1 MQKTNVFDHFRRQ
14 SGQVKSKVQRVET
27 VYFQI
32 MFDDF
37 GAYLQTV
44 DEKAN
49 VVEVSYLNYSG
60 AERQVLRLLEQIQE
74 RNSFLIDWER
84 PEDQIYLAEH
94 DFLLEALKACDN
106 VIDDNREL
114 LTFEQEVASVKLVL
128 KTDTSQEGKTKLIN
142 SNVVTE
148 IKGTQIDSF
157 QIINESYLLA
167 GNKVIEV
174 ESLGGNFASLSYFN
188 TVLSE
193 EELPIFLSLFFSNIE
208 QVNRLV
214 YEDYRLAFSEDP
226 IKASPCLVFEKID
239 TDESLLMRVGQ
250 VLPDVSVELLDQ
262 FELYRFAEINDL
274 ERVVTIKT
282 IEREPVE
289 LHVQEIEKLLKKQT
303 PRRRNKKERLE
314 ILKEGDLFVVPKEVA
329 ANFIYNE
336 LPELILRYQLFGAEK
351 LKSYKISTVSP
362 GISLKLEHGID
373 FFEGDVQLDF
383 GGETMNLF
391 DVLNQFNKNR
401 YVQLSDGTH
410 AIVNEKYIR
419 RLERIFNKKD
429 RGKTAQISFFDM
441 PLVEE
446 LIDEKVQGDVFK
458 KPRQFYSGLNE
469 VKEQTVKLPEVKATL
484 RPYQEEGYKWLKYLY
499 DFQLGGCLADDM
511 GLGKTLQTISLLA
524 NTYAEGETKPS
535 LIIMPR
541 SLLYNWEREVEKFAP
556 QLSTYV
562 FHGNERDFEKAM
574 SVNLILTTYA
584 IARNEIERLKEEEF
598 FYIILDES
606 QNIKNVNALTTK
618 AIMLLKSDH
627 RLALSGTPVENN
639 LGELYSLFRFLNPTM
654 FGTLNNFGKNY
665 LTPIQKYGDKSAMQH
680 LRKKIYPFILRRLK
694 KDVLKDL
701 PDKIEQT
708 LYVEMSDQQQK
719 LYEQRRQFY
728 QVAINSQIAEKG
740 VQGSQFFIFQALNE
754 LRQIA
759 SVPEN
764 LSDGKIPSPKRELL
778 QEQLLDTVANGHK
791 ALVFAN
797 YLSAVELISE
807 AVESAG
813 IGYVSMT
820 GATRNRQ
827 KLVDRFQNDPDC
839 RVFIMTLKTGGT
851 GLNLT
856 AADTI
861 FIFDPWWNVAAEN
874 QAIDRAHRIGQKNT
888 VLAYK
893 LITQGTIEEKILKLQ
908 EVKKEL
914 FDSIITTDGSA
925 TKSLTEEDIN
935 FILGAT

>member
-1 MQKTNVFDHFRRQ
+1 MQNISVFDHFRRQ
-14 SGQVKSKVQRVET
+14 SGQIKSKLQRVEE
-27 VYFQI
+27 VYFQ
-32 MFDDF
+32 MLFDEF
-37 GAYLQTV
+37 GAYLLIV
-44 DEKAN
+44 DEKGKE
-49 VVEVSYLNYSG
+49 VEVSYLNYGG

-84 PEDQIYLAEH
+84 PAEHVYLAEN
-94 DFLLEALKACDN
+94 DFLLEALKSCDN
-106 VIDDNREL
+106 VIDENKQL
-114 LTFEQEVASVKLVL
+114 LKFEREVANIKLVL
-128 KTDTSQEGKTKLIN
+128 KTEQSDGNKPTFIK
-142 SNVVTE
+142 SNILVELVDQ
-148 IKGTQIDSF
+148 QIEDF

-188 TVLSE
+188 TTLTE

-208 QVNRLV
+208 QIDKLV
-214 YEDYRLAFSEDP
+214 YEDYKLAFSEEA
-226 IKASPCLVFEKID
+226 IKASPCLIFEKID
-239 TDESLLMRVGQ
+239 TDEALLMRVGQ

-274 ERVVTIKT
+274 ERIITIKV

-303 PRRRNKKERLE
+303 PRKKAKKEKLE
-314 ILKEGDLFVVPKEVA
+314 VLKEEDLFVIPKEVA

-429 RGKTAQISFFDM
+429 RSKTAQISFFDM

-446 LIDEKVQGDVFK
+446 LIDEKVKGDVFK
-458 KPRQFYSGLNE
+458 KPRQFYSGLNGIS
-469 VKEQTVKLPEVKATL
+469 EQKAKLPEVNATL
-484 RPYQEEGYKWLKYLY
+484 RPYQKEGYKWLNYLHE
-499 DFQLGGCLADDM
+499 FQLGGCLADDM
-511 GLGKTLQTISLLA
+511 GLGKTLQTIALLA
-524 NTYAEGETKPS
+524 NTYEAGETKPS
-535 LIIMPR
+535 LVIMPR

-556 QLSTYV
+556 QLSTYI

-574 SVNLILTTYA
+574 GVNLILTTYA
-584 IARNEIERLKEEEF
+584 IARNEVERLKEEAF
-598 FYIILDES
+598 LYIILDES

-618 AIMLLKSDH
+618 AIMLLKSDY

-654 FGTLNNFGKNY
+654 FGTLSNFGKNY
-665 LTPIQKYGDKSAMQH
+665 LTPIQKYGDKAAMQH
-680 LRKKIYPFILRRLK
+680 LRKKIYPFVLRRLK

-708 LYVEMSDQQQK
+708 LYVEMSDQQKK

-740 VQGSQFFIFQALNE
+740 VNGAQFFIFQALNE

-759 SVPEN
+759 SIPEN
-764 LSDGKIPSPKRELL
+764 LSDGKILSPKRELL
-778 QEQLLDTVANGHK
+778 EEQLLDTVANGHK

-807 AVESAG
+807 AVEAAG

-827 KLVDRFQNDPDC
+827 VLVDRFQNDPEC

-874 QAIDRAHRIGQKNT
+874 QAIDRAHRIGQQNK

-914 FDSIITTDGSA
+914 FDSIITTDGA
-925 TKSLTEEDIN
+925 AAKSLTEEDIN
-935 FILGAT
+935 FILGAE

>member
-1 MQKTNVFDHFRRQ
+1 
-14 SGQVKSKVQRVET
+14 
-27 VYFQI
+27 
-32 MFDDF
+32 
-37 GAYLQTV
+37 
-44 DEKAN
+44 
-49 VVEVSYLNYSG
+49 
-60 AERQVLRLLEQIQE
+60 
-74 RNSFLIDWER
+74 
-84 PEDQIYLAEH
+84 
-94 DFLLEALKACDN
+94 
-106 VIDDNREL
+106 
-114 LTFEQEVASVKLVL
+114 
-128 KTDTSQEGKTKLIN
+128 
-142 SNVVTE
+142 
-148 IKGTQIDSF
+148 
-157 QIINESYLLA
+157 
-167 GNKVIEV
+167 
-174 ESLGGNFASLSYFN
+174 
-188 TVLSE
+188 
-193 EELPIFLSLFFSNIE
+193 
-208 QVNRLV
+208 
-214 YEDYRLAFSEDP
+214 
-226 IKASPCLVFEKID
+226 
-239 TDESLLMRVGQ
+239 
-250 VLPDVSVELLDQ
+250 
-262 FELYRFAEINDL
+262 
-274 ERVVTIKT
+274 
-282 IEREPVE
+282 
-289 LHVQEIEKLLKKQT
+289 
-303 PRRRNKKERLE
+303 
-314 ILKEGDLFVVPKEVA
+314 
-329 ANFIYNE
+329 
-336 LPELILRYQLFGAEK
+336 
-351 LKSYKISTVSP
+351 
-362 GISLKLEHGID
+362 
-373 FFEGDVQLDF
+373 
-383 GGETMNLF
+383 
-391 DVLNQFNKNR
+391 
-401 YVQLSDGTH
+401 
-410 AIVNEKYIR
+410 
-419 RLERIFNKKD
+419 
-429 RGKTAQISFFDM
+429 
-441 PLVEE
+441 
-446 LIDEKVQGDVFK
+446 
-458 KPRQFYSGLNE
+458 
-469 VKEQTVKLPEVKATL
+469 
-484 RPYQEEGYKWLKYLY
+484 
-499 DFQLGGCLADDM
+499 
-511 GLGKTLQTISLLA
+511 
-524 NTYAEGETKPS
+524 
-535 LIIMPR
+535 
-541 SLLYNWEREVEKFAP
+541 
-556 QLSTYV
+556 
-562 FHGNERDFEKAM
+562 
-574 SVNLILTTYA
+574 
-584 IARNEIERLKEEEF
+584 
-598 FYIILDES
+598 
-606 QNIKNVNALTTK
+606 TTK